1 MPKSVI
7 NALFVPAM
15 ALAVLQGAAA
25 AQGPAVQD
33 LLSEYWQQQA
43 DYDIRC
49 TLDIE
54 KKMLSGTETITYR
67 NNSPDT
73 LKRYFIH
80 LYPNAYRNKESKLYQ
95 DFFPG
100 TWTFLKGLPEESQ
113 SWIEIDSMTVG
124 GVPGDY
130 IIDIGSTI
138 LSGTFARPLPPGGT
152 VVFDMG
158 FHQKI
163 RRRIGRS
170 GYIGNHYD
178 MAQWYPKIVVYD
190 KTGWHPDQF
199 RIGEFYG
206 EFGTYD
212 VSITI
217 PNQYVIAATGIPVE
231 GDPGWTRNEKPKHK
245 SSRGGGHPGGYP
257 DGGIQADVSGM
268 KRGRDDA
275 GLSLSLKTVK
285 FRAVNVHDFAWCADP
300 LYVVEETRV
309 GEYSVRSFY
318 RQWNRA
324 WADSVLARTVA
335 TMKRYD
341 RMIGTYEWPQISIV
355 DSPTHGGMEYPMLV
369 MNGSPDMALIV
380 HEVAHMWFYGMLA
393 NNERDDAWLDEG
405 PAQYQMFNW
414 IIENRGQKDLW
425 KKISDSVIDLHR
437 SGFAEPMSTPYH
449 EFESGAQTMVYNK
462 SALFLRALK
471 YRVGEENFTR
481 ILQEYFRIWKF
492 KHVDEQAFLAVCEDV
507 TGTDLDD
514 FFKQWVHSVKNCDYV
529 LEQFRRRKED
539 GINWADVK
547 IRRVGEMIMPL
558 TLEFKL
564 KSGSIVREQVD
575 GVSREIE
582 KSYSFDS
589 QPKSVS
595 INPDNEILDIYQLN
609 NNSSGT
615 KKLAIENPWRS
626 EWPRASRLIEFVPI
640 GWYND
645 IDGIKAG
652 LRLKSSYDGEYNRL
666 ILQGMYSEKSEAID
680 VYLKYSHP
688 VGWLGQES
696 TLNLEGFYREG
707 RQGGSFVLDKIQ
719 RKSLSDPMP
728 RYWQLRVDYYDLFD
742 DSYVYP
748 GTYEEGTNVKIG
760 VGFELAPKM
769 DILATSL
776 KFDFDTSLWGSEDK
790 YEKFSLDARIW
801 PTDNF
806 GLWLKPKLRLWFGS
820 SAVDPP
826 EQEKLSLAGAGI
838 LEKQQYFWLRSVGAF
853 PEDYYNNWVLPG
865 NSNLRGYFDG
875 NYAFKKSFAL
885 NAELGIPFW
894 VPRFLRNSMRGRQLY
909 LFYDAGAILDTRP
922 FEALPTD
929 LAESLAHD
937 FFESWMQD
945 FGIGVKVWVIKAEVP
960 LWLSHP
966 ELSGEEEKWA
976 PRWTVGIHTLF

>member
-7 NALFVPAM
+7 NALFVTAM

-33 LLSEYWQQQA
+33 LLTDYWQQQA

-54 KKMLSGTETITYR
+54 GKMLTGTETITYR

-80 LYPNAYRNKESKLYQ
+80 LYPNAYRNRDSKLYQ

-113 SWIEIDSMTVG
+113 SWIDIDSMTVDG
-124 GVPGDY
+124 IPGNY
-130 IIDIGSTI
+130 LIEGTI
-138 LSGTFARPLPPGGT
+138 LSGTFAGPLPPGGT

-158 FHQKI
+158 FRQKI
-163 RRRIGRS
+163 RRRVGRA

-190 KTGWHPDQF
+190 KTGWHHDQF
-199 RIGEFYG
+199 RMGEFYG

-217 PNQYVIAATGIPVE
+217 PNQFVIAATGLPVE

-245 SSRGGGHPGGYP
+245 SSRGGGHPGGHP
-257 DGGIQADVSGM
+257 GGGAEADIGGM

-285 FRAVNVHDFAWCADP
+285 FRAVDVHDFAWCADP
-300 LYVVEETRV
+300 LYVVEETKI
-309 GEYSVRSFY
+309 GKYSVRSFY

-405 PAQYQMFNW
+405 PAQYQMFSW

-425 KKISDSVIDLHR
+425 KDISDSVIDLQR

-449 EFESGAQTMVYNK
+449 EFESSGRTMAYNK

-471 YRVGEENFTR
+471 YRVGEEDFNR
-481 ILQEYFRIWKF
+481 ILQEYFRTWKF
-492 KHVDEQAFLAVCEDV
+492 KHVDEEAFLAVCEDV
-507 TGTDLDD
+507 TGADLDD

-529 LEQFRRRKED
+529 LERFRQRKED
-539 GINWADVK
+539 DVNWADVR
-547 IRRVGEMIMPL
+547 IRRDGEMIMPL
-558 TLEFKL
+558 TLEFRL
-564 KSGSIVREQVD
+564 KNGSIVREQVD
-575 GVSREIE
+575 GTARLIE

-589 QPKSVS
+589 RPKSVS
-595 INPDNEILDIYQLN
+595 INPENEILDIYQLN

-615 KKLAIENPWRS
+615 TKLAIENPWRS
-626 EWPRASRLIEFVPI
+626 EWPRASRLTEVAPI

-645 IDGIKAG
+645 VDGIKAG
-652 LRLKSSYDGEYNRL
+652 LRFKSSYDNRYSRL
-666 ILQGMYSEKSEAID
+666 ILQGLYSIDSEAVD
-680 VYLKYSHP
+680 FYAKYRQP
-688 VGWLGQES
+688 VEWLGREN
-696 TLNLEGFYREG
+696 TLTLEAFYREG

-719 RKSLSDPMP
+719 RRSLSDPMP
-728 RYWQLRVDYYDLFD
+728 KYWQLRVAYYDLFD
-742 DSYVYP
+742 ESYVYP

-760 VGFELAPKM
+760 GSIELAPKM
-769 DILATSL
+769 DILATSF
-776 KFDFDTSLWGSEDK
+776 KFDFDTSLWGSKDN
-790 YEKFSLDARIW
+790 YQKFSVDTRIW
-801 PTDNF
+801 PTHRFNF
-806 GLWLKPKLRLWFGS
+806 WLKPKLRLWFGS

-826 EQEKLSLAGAGI
+826 KQEQLNLAGAGV
-838 LEKQQYFWLRSVGAF
+838 LEKEKYFWLRSVGAF

-875 NYAFKKSFAL
+875 NYAFRRTFAA
-885 NAELGIPFW
+885 NAELGLPFW
-894 VPRFLRNSMRGRQLY
+894 VPRFLKSSLSGRQLY
-909 LFYDAGAILDTRP
+909 LFYDGGFVLDARP

-929 LAESLAHD
+929 LAMSLDHN
-937 FFESWMQD
+937 FFDSWLQD
-945 FGIGVKVWVIKAEVP
+945 FGIGMKVWVIKAEVP

-966 ELSGEEEKWA
+966 ELSGEEEQWA
-976 PRWTVGIHTLF
+976 PRLTVGIHTLF